1 MEDAIIDQSILSSK
15 CCLQKGG
22 KTTNINRHM
31 FAFKQ
36 QTVISK
42 VSTGKLQNSG
52 VRSISQFIKKGK
64 LVTKPKLELS
74 DLIQLFTHEITA
86 LQIKSFY
93 PPLHAAKLGNEI
105 AKKAKTEA
113 ENWKVVTERGL
124 EVSEVYTLGEHVPY
138 NVAVAMNQTDEY
150 FNGVE
155 TQLRNQR
162 RKTENMEPQLWPL
175 DQLRLELDDVWQG
188 GAGLARDKI
197 TKKPLG
203 SGLPRI
209 IMGPTRWK
217 KGFVHADQYS
227 PICLDRGLF
236 SGNIYLQLPN
246 DEGQESEGHLHI
258 WDLNINH
265 MQDWYK
271 NHELL
276 KAMTMQDAEMQ
287 MMLRKELGDPI
298 KVFVEPGDC
307 VLLCV
312 QKPHAAVGFTNG
324 LRVSLQCFLQY
335 HGMQERLLIDI

>member
-1 MEDAIIDQSILSSK
+1 MKDLCSIHTSLHLIETNNMLYTTISRRTLRTMEA
-15 CCLQKGG
+15 
-22 KTTNINRHM
+22 
-31 FAFKQ
+31 
-36 QTVISK
+36 
-42 VSTGKLQNSG
+42 
-52 VRSISQFIKKGK
+52 RSISQFVKKGK

-93 PPLHAAKLGNEI
+93 PPLYAAKLGKEL

-113 ENWKVVTERGL
+113 DNWKVVTERGL
-124 EVSEVYTLGEHVPY
+124 EVSDVYTLGEHVPY

-155 TQLRNQR
+155 SQLRNQR
-162 RKTENMEPQLWPL
+162 RNAETMEPHLWPL
-175 DQLRLELDDVWQG
+175 DQLRLELDDIWQG

-203 SGLPRI
+203 CGLPRI
-209 IMGPTRWK
+209 MMGPTRWK
-217 KGFVHADQYS
+217 KGFVHVDQYS
-227 PICLDRGLF
+227 PISLDRGLF
-236 SGNIYLQLPN
+236 SGNIYLKLPD
-246 DEGQESEGHLHI
+246 DEGQGCKGQLHV

-265 MQDWYK
+265 MQDWYN
-271 NHELL
+271 NHHIL

-287 MMLRKELGDPI
+287 MRLRKELGDPI
-298 KVFVEPGDC
+298 QVFVEPGDC

-312 QKPHAAVGFTNG
+312 QKPHAAVGFTKG

-335 HGMQERLLIDI
+335 HGLEERLLIDI